1 MPAFTRDIIVIVKD
15 DEIVSV
21 LTEWYN
27 MEDVE
32 QDYGGKMSNVSA
44 PFFPPKMAGNGQ
56 TMLTK
61 AEVIKYL
68 KKGKENAN
76 HEEL

>member
-1 MPAFTRDIIVIVKD
+1 MPVFTRDIIVIVKD
-15 DEIVSV
+15 DEIASV

-32 QDYGGKMSNVSA
+32 QDYGGNMPNVSA
-44 PFFPPKMAGNGQ
+44 PFFPPKMAGKGH

-61 AEVIKYL
+61 AEVKKYL

>member
-1 MPAFTRDIIVIVKD
+1 
-15 DEIVSV
+15 
-21 LTEWYN
+21 

-32 QDYGGKMSNVSA
+32 QDYGGNMPNVSA
-44 PFFPPKMAGNGQ
+44 PFFPPKMAGNGH

-61 AEVIKYL
+61 AEVKKYL
-68 KKGKENAN
+68 KKGKENSN

>member
-1 MPAFTRDIIVIVKD
+1 
-15 DEIVSV
+15 
-21 LTEWYN
+21 

-32 QDYGGKMSNVSA
+32 QDYGGNMPNVSS
-44 PFFPPKMAGNGQ
+44 PFFPPKMAGKGH

-61 AEVIKYL
+61 TQVKKYL
-68 KKGKENAN
+68 NKGKENAN